1 MTIGLIFI
9 LRGTF
14 KMTLR
19 PKLKSES
26 QTDLKVVILQEGD
39 YIDCERLNQDYAMLL
54 DSLECESGTGK
65 TLSLNHDYYSYLKH
79 NSNLLSRDK
88 LHPLVLR
95 VNPPMSA
102 SSEKRATVFLQM
114 F

>member
-1 MTIGLIFI
+1 MKI
-9 LRGTF
+9 
-14 KMTLR
+14 R
-19 PKLKSES
+19 PKLKSDS
-26 QTDLKVVILQEGD
+26 TSDLKEVILQEGD
-39 YIDCERLNQDYAMLL
+39 YIDCERIDQDYGMLL

-65 TLSLNHDYYSYLKH
+65 TLSLNHDYYSYLKY

-102 SSEKRATVFLQM
+102 SSEKRATGFLQM